1 MWTLPWR
8 RSVVCPF
15 HPTSSATTVRRRV
28 IFKVIGTANKRDDF
42 TRDAFFDYWM
52 NVHAPISMKA
62 PGLRG
67 YVVSEATRRLQGSLE
82 VDAFV
87 EQWFDSEAAF
97 VAASE
102 SSEVADAWADVPN
115 YAKLTG
121 SFWVVHEHVIIP
133 PPRP

>member
-1 MWTLPWR
+1 M
-8 RSVVCPF
+8 
-15 HPTSSATTVRRRV
+15 
-28 IFKVIGTANKRDDF
+28 
-42 TRDAFFDYWM
+42 DYWL

-67 YVVSEATRRLQGSLE
+67 YVVSETSRQLRGALE

-97 VAASE
+97 DAAAGSPE
-102 SSEVADAWADVPN
+102 AAEAWADVPN
-115 YAKLTG
+115 YAKSTG
-121 SFWVVHEHVIIP
+121 SFWVVREHVIVPP